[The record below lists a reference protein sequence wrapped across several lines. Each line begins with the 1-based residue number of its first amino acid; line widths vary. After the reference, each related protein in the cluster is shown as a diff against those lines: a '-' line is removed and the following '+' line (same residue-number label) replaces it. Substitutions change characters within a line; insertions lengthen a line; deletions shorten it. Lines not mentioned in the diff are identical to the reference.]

1 MADIDLIIDYFR
13 KLERTI
19 MYDNDFAFID
29 IRLVK
34 KNKIDDLIC
43 CILASLPDSYKK
55 MMRQKEGGRFNSI
68 ILYNLMFKSIK
79 RKFFLNSGVYLV
91 EADNAKRYIES
102 IIGSI
107 GKDIALI
114 ENMQNSWFVY
124 VDFFHLIDVQF
135 SWLS

>member
-114 ENMQNSWFVY
+114 ENMQNS
-124 VDFFHLIDVQF
+124 
-135 SWLS
+135 